1 MNTPRLQ
8 TPAQRLSSM
17 VLATLFT
24 AAMLIGIDTLTLTEA
39 STPWIAQ
46 HSMATA

>member
-17 VLATLFT
+17 ALATFFT
-24 AAMLIGIDTLTLTEA
+24 AAMLFGIDTLTLSEA
-39 STPWIAQ
+39 STPWIAR
-46 HSMATA
+46 HSTATA